1 MLSRR
6 TFLQSAAAAI
16 LAACAPAVSARTPRP
31 GRADKPQHPAHER
44 KPAMNTIPHLGADL
58 FYRTGD
64 RPGAP
69 ALLLLHGGLGSA
81 EDFAALLPELQ
92 RHFFTIETDTRGHGR
107 STLGSAPLTYAQIA
121 DDARYL
127 ADALGLRAYHLF
139 GFSDGGTAAY
149 RLAAADARV
158 QSVLTVGA
166 SWHSRQ
172 LEPVREMFA
181 GLTPEFFRENMAA
194 QVAAYEKLNP
204 QPDLPALAAALK
216 RLWLDTSPT
225 GYPNEAVARIQAPV
239 LAVRGEGDFLL
250 SLNDLADLR
259 TALPEAHLMNVPFA
273 QHEVMKEQPQI
284 LWAAAKAFYRL

>member
-1 MLSRR
+1 MHSRR
-6 TFLQSAAAAI
+6 TFLQTAAAAI
-16 LAACAPAVSARTPRP
+16 LSACSTAVSARSPRA
-31 GRADKPQHPAHER
+31 GRADSPQYLAHER
-44 KPAMNTIPHLGADL
+44 KPAMNTISHLGADL
-58 FYRTGD
+58 FYRTGG
-64 RPGAP
+64 PAGAP

-81 EDFAALLPELQ
+81 EDFAALMPELQ

-107 STLGSAPLTYAQIA
+107 STRGSVPLTYAQIA
-121 DDARYL
+121 DDARHL

-172 LEPVREMFA
+172 LAAVREMFES
-181 GLTPEFFRENMAA
+181 LTPEFFRENMAA

-216 RLWLDTSPT
+216 QLWLDTSAT

-239 LAVRGEGDFLL
+239 LAARGEGDFLL

-259 TALPEAHLMNVPFA
+259 CAPCCPKRT
-273 QHEVMKEQPQI
+273 
-284 LWAAAKAFYRL
+284 